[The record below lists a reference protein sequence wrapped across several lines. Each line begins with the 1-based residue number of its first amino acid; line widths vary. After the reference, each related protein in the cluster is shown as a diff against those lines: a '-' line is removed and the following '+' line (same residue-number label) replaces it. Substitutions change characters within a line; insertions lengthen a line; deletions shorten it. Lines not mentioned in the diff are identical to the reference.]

1 MDSNN
6 STISNIGFVQDFGEF
21 TDRDF
26 HKLSR
31 FIYHEFGIQLP
42 DKKKFLLKSRLVKR
56 LMVLGMS
63 KYSDYVNYVLEG
75 GQKGSEEVIEMIDV
89 VSTNKTDFFRE
100 NAHFDFL
107 IDKVIPD
114 FMGRGIKS
122 PKVWS
127 AGCSSGEEVYTI
139 CMVLEEECRLN
150 RLRDYQ
156 VYGSDISA
164 SILKKAVKAIYPFS
178 SAEQISDRY
187 RKRYLLKSKGD
198 GKQEVRI
205 IKALRDKTKFIWLN
219 LMDSHYILAKN
230 FDIIFCRNTLI
241 YFDIET
247 QKKVV
252 SKLLEHLKPNGYLF
266 IGHSESLLN
275 HHNPNLKQIKPT
287 IYQKIKRT

>member
-1 MDSNN
+1 MDDNKEY
-6 STISNIGFVQDFGEF
+6 ISNSNFVQDFGNF

-26 HKLSR
+26 HKLSH
-31 FIYHEFGIQLP
+31 FIFHEFGIQLP

-56 LMVLGMS
+56 LKILGIS
-63 KYSDYVNYVLEG
+63 KYSEYVNYVMEG
-75 GQKGSEEVIEMIDV
+75 GTKGSEEVIEMIDV

-107 IDKVIPD
+107 IDKVVPD
-114 FMGRGIKS
+114 FMGKGIKS

-139 CMVLEEECRLN
+139 CMVFEEECRLN

-156 VYGSDISA
+156 VYGSDISV

-178 SAEQISDRY
+178 RAEQIPDRY

-205 IKALRDKTKFIWLN
+205 LKTLRDKTHFIWLN
-219 LMDSHYILAKN
+219 LMDDQYILAKN

-241 YFDIET
+241 YFDRET
-247 QKKVV
+247 QKQVV
-252 SKLLEHLKPNGYLF
+252 SKLLEHLKPGGYLF

-275 HHNPNLKQIKPT
+275 HNIPNLQQIKPT
-287 IYQKIKRT
+287 IYLKIK

>member
-1 MDSNN
+1 MDSSNN
-6 STISNIGFVQDFGEF
+6 NLSNIGFTEDFGEF

-26 HKLSR
+26 HALSK
-31 FIYHEFGIQLP
+31 FIYNEFGIQLP
-42 DKKKFLLKSRLVKR
+42 DKKKFLLKSRLIKR
-56 LMVLGMS
+56 LKILGIS
-63 KYSDYVNYVLEG
+63 KYSDYVNYVLES

-107 IDKVIPD
+107 IDKVVPD

-139 CMVLEEECRLN
+139 CMVFEEEVRLN

-156 VYGSDISA
+156 VYGSDISV

-178 SAEQISDRY
+178 RAEQIPDRY

-205 IKALRDKTKFIWLN
+205 VKTLRDKTRFMWIN
-219 LMDSHYILAKN
+219 LMDNQYILSKN

-241 YFDIET
+241 YFDRET
-247 QKKVV
+247 QRKVV
-252 SKLLEHLKPNGYLF
+252 TKMLEHLKPGGYLF

-275 HHNPNLKQIKPT
+275 QNIPYLKQIKPT
-287 IYQKIKRT
+287 VYLKL

>member
-1 MDSNN
+1 MDDNKKP
-6 STISNIGFVQDFGEF
+6 ISNIGFTQDFGEF

-26 HKLSR
+26 HQLSR
-31 FIYHEFGIQLP
+31 FIYQEFGIQLP

-56 LMVLGMS
+56 LKILGIS
-63 KYSDYVNYVLEG
+63 KYSEYVNYVLEG
-75 GQKGSEEVIEMIDV
+75 GQKSSEEVIEMIDV

-107 IDKVIPD
+107 IDNVVPD
-114 FMGRGIKS
+114 FMGKGIKS

-139 CMVLEEECRLN
+139 CMVFEEECRLN

-156 VYGSDISA
+156 VYGSDISV
-164 SILKKAVKAIYPFS
+164 SILKKAVKAVYPFS
-178 SAEQISDRY
+178 RAEQISDRY

-205 IKALRDKTKFIWLN
+205 VKALRDKTRFMWLN
-219 LMDSHYILAKN
+219 LMDSQYILAKN

-241 YFDIET
+241 YFDRET
-247 QKKVV
+247 QKRVV
-252 SKLLEHLKPNGYLF
+252 SNMLKHLKPGGYLF

-275 HHNPNLKQIKPT
+275 HNISNLKQIKPT
-287 IYQKIKRT
+287 IYLKIK